1 VQEGG
6 DVVFERSGKTPA
18 RVPQAANH
26 AGEDPR
32 TAGLARDWSWTEPT
46 VWTQRML
53 AALEQGVKGGKW
65 HSLIDKLNTE
75 ATLRAAFAQVA
86 ANRGAAGVDRVTVK
100 NYAKDADANLRR
112 LSEELRTGR
121 YRPQQI
127 RRHYI
132 PKPGSPEMRPLG
144 IPTVRDRVVQ
154 TALRM
159 VLEPI
164 FEKDFA
170 AHSYGFRPERGC
182 KDALRRVQTLLDAG
196 YVHIVDADLKSY
208 FDTIPKDRLKALI
221 GHKVADGR
229 IMALI
234 ASFLEQGV
242 LDGELEWTPEQG
254 TPQGA
259 VVSPL
264 LSNIFLDPLD
274 HLMAERG
281 FEMVRYA
288 DDFVVMCRNQEDAAA
303 ALALVQEWTASAGLT
318 LHPTKTRL
326 VDERKDGF
334 DFLGYHFEA
343 GKRWPRSKSR
353 KKLRDT
359 IRAKTKRTSGHSM
372 TLIIADVNRTL
383 RGWFEYFKHSLRPTF
398 RMEDGFVRRRLRS
411 ILRKR
416 SHRKGSA
423 KANGADQTRWTN
435 AYFAALRLVSLEQAY
450 VAACQ
455 SSCR

>member
-1 VQEGG
+1 
-6 DVVFERSGKTPA
+6 
-18 RVPQAANH
+18 
-26 AGEDPR
+26 
-32 TAGLARDWSWTEPT
+32 
-46 VWTQRML
+46 ML

-65 HSLIDKLNTE
+65 YSLIDKLHSE
-75 ATLRAAFAQVA
+75 ATLRAAFTQVE
-86 ANRGAAGVDRVTVK
+86 ANRGAAGVDHVTVEQ
-100 NYAKDADANLRR
+100 YAKDMDANLGR
-112 LSEELRTGR
+112 LSEALRTGS

-132 PKPGSPEMRPLG
+132 PKPGSQEMRPLG

-159 VLEPI
+159 VMEPI
-164 FEKDFA
+164 YEKDFA
-170 AHSYGFRPERGC
+170 AHSYGFRPGRGC
-182 KDALRRVQTLLDAG
+182 KDALRRVAGLLAAG

-221 GHKVADGR
+221 GRKVTDGR
-229 IMALI
+229 ILALI
-234 ASFLEQGV
+234 TSFLEQGV
-242 LDGELEWTPEQG
+242 LDGAQEWTPEQG

-264 LSNIFLDPLD
+264 LSNIYLDPLD
-274 HLMAERG
+274 HLMAGRG

-288 DDFVVMCRNQEDAAA
+288 DDFVVMCRSEEDAAA
-303 ALALVQEWTASAGLT
+303 ALAVVQQWTAQAGLT

-326 VDERKDGF
+326 VDEREHGF

-372 TLIIADVNRTL
+372 TQIVADVNRTL
-383 RGWFEYFKHSLRPTF
+383 RGWFEYFKHSLQPTF

-423 KANGADQTRWTN
+423 KASGADHTRWTN
-435 AYFAALRLVSLEQAY
+435 AYFAKLGLFSLQHAH
-450 VAACQ
+450 AAVGQ
-455 SSCR
+455 PSCR

>member
-1 VQEGG
+1 MQEGG
-6 DVVFERSGKTPA
+6 DVVSEWVGNTPVG
-18 RVPQAANH
+18 VPEAANR
-26 AGEDPR
+26 AGEDKR

-65 HSLIDKLNTE
+65 YSLIDKLNTE
-75 ATLRAAFAQVA
+75 ATLRAAFVQVA
-86 ANRGAAGVDRVTVK
+86 ANRGAAGVDHVTVEH
-100 NYAKDADANLRR
+100 YAKDADANLRC
-112 LSEELRTGR
+112 LSEELRQGR

-132 PKPGSPEMRPLG
+132 PKPGSLEKRPLG

-164 FEKDFA
+164 FERNFA
-170 AHSYGFRPERGC
+170 AHSYGFRPDRGC
-182 KDALRRVQTLLDAG
+182 KDALRRVAGLLDAG

-208 FDTIPKDRLKALI
+208 FDTIPKDRLMALI
-221 GHKVADGR
+221 GRKVADGR
-229 IMALI
+229 VLALI
-234 ASFLEQGV
+234 ESFLGQGV
-242 LDGELEWTPEQG
+242 LDGAQEWTPEQG

-264 LSNIFLDPLD
+264 LSNIYLDPFD
-274 HLMAERG
+274 HLMAEQG

-288 DDFVVMCRNQEDAAA
+288 DDFVVMCRTEAEAAA
-303 ALALVQEWTASAGLT
+303 ALAVVQQWTASAGLT

-326 VDERKDGF
+326 VDEREQGF

-343 GKRWPRSKSR
+343 GRRWPRAKSR
-353 KKLRDT
+353 KKFRDA

-372 TLIIADVNRTL
+372 AQIVADVNRTL

-416 SHRKGSA
+416 SRRKGSA
-423 KANGADQTRWTN
+423 KANGADHTRWTN
-435 AYFAALRLVSLEQAY
+435 AFFTELGLFSLQHAHALAR
-450 VAACQ
+450 Q